1 MSSHGTGRLVTV
13 RRPAPAA
20 AGEIRAAWDAGD
32 AVLVLDPRAPEAEV
46 ERIVGRMQP
55 EAGVAPEVAAVVVT
69 SGTSGAPEGSGADVG
84 RVGGLGGGDLGGAG
98 GRRRRPVAGVPAA
111 ALCGRAGGGGPGVG
125 DGHAGDGARRL
136 RRGRGARQADATL
149 VSLVPTML
157 RRLREAGA
165 DTDRF
170 RRILLG
176 GGPVRERG
184 PNIVATYG
192 LTETWGGVVHDG
204 YPLAG
209 VELRLGEHD
218 EILVRAPMV
227 MRGYRLAPAETAG
240 AFTAGGWL
248 RTGDAGTIDADGRLR
263 VVDRLRDLII
273 TGGVN
278 VSPSE
283 VEAVLAGHP
292 GVADV
297 CVAGAADA
305 EWGERVVA
313 HVVPRDPASAAGAG
327 GPAGLRR
334 RAAVGGQAAPPGGH
348 RRRHP
353 PHRRREAPAPAPT
366 QRLAPQLRWRM
377 ASSRKSANSA
387 GAEPPTNT
395 TDWLA
400 AEPVVPGMV
409 TLRTSSGSR
418 VSASRPRR

>member
-13 RRPAPAA
+13 RRPAPEAA
-20 AGEIRAAWDAGD
+20 DDIRAAWDAGD

-46 ERIVGRMQP
+46 ERIVGRVQP

-69 SGTSGAPEGSGADVG
+69 SGTSGAPKGVELTWDGLAASAAAISEALEVEAGDRWLACLPLHYVAGLAVVG
-84 RVGGLGGGDLGGAG
+84 RAWATAT
-98 GRRRRPVAGVPAA
+98 PVTVLPGFDIASVAA
-111 ALCGRAGGGGPGVG
+111 AGEAG
-125 DGHAGDGARRL
+125 
-136 RRGRGARQADATL
+136 ATL

-157 RRLREAGA
+157 RRLWEAGV
-165 DTDRF
+165 DTGRF

-209 VELRLGEHD
+209 VELRVGDND

-227 MRGYRLAPAETAG
+227 MRGYRMAPEETAG

-248 RTGDAGTIDADGRLR
+248 RTGDAGAIEEDGRLR

-283 VEAVLAGHP
+283 VEAVLATHP

-297 CVAGAADA
+297 CVAGAADP

-313 HVVPRDPASAAGAG
+313 HVVPRDPSEPPALEDLRAFAGGQLSAAKLPRQVVIAAAIPRTAG
-327 GPAGLRR
+327 GKPLRR
-334 RAAVGGQAAPPGGH
+334 LLP
-348 RRRHP
+348 
-353 PHRRREAPAPAPT
+353 RE
-366 QRLAPQLRWRM
+366 
-377 ASSRKSANSA
+377 
-387 GAEPPTNT
+387 
-395 TDWLA
+395 
-400 AEPVVPGMV
+400 
-409 TLRTSSGSR
+409 
-418 VSASRPRR
+418 

>member
-13 RRPAPAA
+13 RRPAPEA
-20 AGEIRAAWDAGD
+20 AGEIRAAWDAGH
-32 AVLVLDPRAPEAEV
+32 AVLVLDPRAPESEV
-46 ERIVGRMQP
+46 ARIVGRMRP

-69 SGTSGAPEGSGADVG
+69 SGTSGAPKGVELTWDGLAASAAAISEALEIGAGDRWLACLPLHYVAGLAVVG
-84 RVGGLGGGDLGGAG
+84 RAWATGTPVTVLDGFDPAAVAGAG
-98 GRRRRPVAGVPAA
+98 
-111 ALCGRAGGGGPGVG
+111 
-125 DGHAGDGARRL
+125 
-136 RRGRGARQADATL
+136 ATL

-157 RRLREAGA
+157 RRLWAAGA
-165 DTDRF
+165 DTSRF

-204 YPLAG
+204 HPLAG
-209 VELRLGEHD
+209 VELRLGEGD

-240 AFTAGGWL
+240 AFAAGGWL
-248 RTGDAGTIDADGRLR
+248 RTGDAGTIDAGGRLR

-283 VEAVLAGHP
+283 VEGVLAGHP

-313 HVVPRDPASAAGAG
+313 HVVPADPAQPPALEELRAFAGEQLSAAKLPRQVVIAVEIPRTAG
-327 GPAGLRR
+327 GKPLRR
-334 RAAVGGQAAPPGGH
+334 L
-348 RRRHP
+348 
-353 PHRRREAPAPAPT
+353 
-366 QRLAPQLRWRM
+366 LAH
-377 ASSRKSANSA
+377 
-387 GAEPPTNT
+387 
-395 TDWLA
+395 D
-400 AEPVVPGMV
+400 
-409 TLRTSSGSR
+409 
-418 VSASRPRR
+418 

>member
-1 MSSHGTGRLVTV
+1 MSRRGTGRLVTV
-13 RRPAPAA
+13 RRPAPE
-20 AGEIRAAWDAGD
+20 AGDEIRGAWDAGD
-32 AVLVLDPRAPEAEV
+32 AVLVLDPRAPTSEV

-69 SGTSGAPEGSGADVG
+69 SGTSGLPKGVELTWDGLAASAAAISEALEVEAGDRWLACLPLHYVAGLAVVG
-84 RVGGLGGGDLGGAG
+84 RAWATGTPVTVLGGFD
-98 GRRRRPVAGVPAA
+98 VAEVA
-111 ALCGRAGGGGPGVG
+111 V
-125 DGHAGDGARRL
+125 
-136 RRGRGARQADATL
+136 ADATL

-157 RRLREAGA
+157 RRLWEAGA
-165 DTDRF
+165 DTARF

-204 YPLAG
+204 IPLTG
-209 VELRLGEHD
+209 VELHLGDDD

-227 MRGYRLAPAETAG
+227 MRGYRLAPEETAG

-248 RTGDAGTIDADGRLR
+248 RTGDAGAIDAGGRLR

-283 VEAVLAGHP
+283 VEGVLAGHP

-297 CVAGAADA
+297 CVVGAADP

-313 HVVPRDPASAAGAG
+313 HVVPKDPSAPPTVEGLRAFAGEHLSAAKLPRHVVIAGAIPRTAG
-327 GPAGLRR
+327 GKPLRR
-334 RAAVGGQAAPPGGH
+334 L
-348 RRRHP
+348 
-353 PHRRREAPAPAPT
+353 
-366 QRLAPQLRWRM
+366 LA
-377 ASSRKSANSA
+377 
-387 GAEPPTNT
+387 
-395 TDWLA
+395 
-400 AEPVVPGMV
+400 
-409 TLRTSSGSR
+409 
-418 VSASRPRR
+418 